1 MAWRAV
7 IKVAERG
14 KNASKYTHP
23 SERSRSQHLI
33 HTPESEEFKI

>member
-7 IKVAERG
+7 IKVAERC
-14 KNASKYTHP
+14 KYTHP